1 MSTPPYNPGVQ
12 LKVGLPFEMSMVS
25 GPSSPARDRKKSAH
39 WTDNDTESLVN
50 VLLRYKDSGR
60 TPDNGFRPE
69 VWKEASLVLERS
81 TFIGGPKTP
90 EACKSRWQRVCLH
103 CHRVMKLTSRYNVIF
118 GQRKKLR
125 KCLDFV
131 GIGRKAG

>member
-1 MSTPPYNPGVQ
+1 
-12 LKVGLPFEMSMVS
+12 MSMVS

-90 EACKSRWQRVCLH
+90 EACKSRWQRVSLYFN
-103 CHRVMKLTSRYNVIF
+103 RVMELTSRYNVIF
-118 GQRKKLR
+118 GQRKRLR

-131 GIGRKAG
+131 GIDKRGD

>member
-1 MSTPPYNPGVQ
+1 MSSPPNNSGVQ
-12 LKVGLPFEMSMVS
+12 LKVGLLFEMSMVS

-90 EACKSRWQRVCLH
+90 EACKSRWQRVSLYFYW
-103 CHRVMKLTSRYNVIF
+103 VMKLTSRFNVIF

-125 KCLDFV
+125 KCRDFV
-131 GIGRKAG
+131 GIGRKGD